1 MSQQP
6 FGDTQPLGS
15 GSGHDGGDYLEIG
28 GPPRRPGW
36 PGRPGASRY
45 LMSIAA
51 VGLVA
56 LLGGAGVAYAV
67 SGGGSSPSTTAAHP
81 AASPSANPV
90 NPAHPVHPKCANTRG
105 PCRAFR
111 FRPFGLGRIPFGFG
125 FGIGVGAGLG
135 LPGGLVHG
143 QVVVSKP
150 GGGYQTVD
158 IQSGKVTAV
167 SSTSI
172 TLKSADGY
180 TASYSVAS
188 STIVDAQ
195 RDYAA
200 LDPMKVGAPVY
211 ARRLLSSPGHKD
223 GLYWDSEP
231 GEPNSPLGPLLAK
244 AQPGEI
250 QEYGYY
256 GYRFRLLYSQGPDA
270 PGGAYNYLVK
280 DRMVGGFAVI
290 AWPVRWGE
298 TGVMTFMVSHDSDVY
313 EKDLGPDTAQAAAA
327 INVFN
332 PDKSWDK
339 ADMTP

>member
-1 MSQQP
+1 MSNLIRGVFLALVLCVGMSAAATAQAPAPPQLRGFP
-6 FGDTQPLGS
+6 TPEAAADALTEAIRTNDDKALTAMLGS
-15 GSGHDGGDYLEIG
+15 SWHEFAPGSDRDDDEIRTQFLKAWDEGHKIIPDGPDK
-28 GPPRRPGW
+28 
-36 PGRPGASRY
+36 
-45 LMSIAA
+45 
-51 VGLVA
+51 A
-56 LLGGAGVAYAV
+56 LFGAGTTGWVAPMPIVKQGNEWRFDVEAGRKEMQARLIGRNELAV
-67 SGGGSSPSTTAAHP
+67 
-81 AASPSANPV
+81 
-90 NPAHPVHPKCANTRG
+90 
-105 PCRAFR
+105 
-111 FRPFGLGRIPFGFG
+111 I
-125 FGIGVGAGLG
+125 
-135 LPGGLVHG
+135 
-143 QVVVSKP
+143 
-150 GGGYQTVD
+150 QTML
-158 IQSGKVTAV
+158 A
-167 SSTSI
+167 
-172 TLKSADGY
+172 
-180 TASYSVAS
+180 
-188 STIVDAQ
+188 IVDAQ

-223 GLYWDSEP
+223 GLYWDSNP

-270 PGGAYNYLVK
+270 PGGAYDYLVK
-280 DRMVGGFAVI
+280 DRMLGGFAVI

-298 TGVMTFMVSHDSDVY
+298 TGVMTFMVSHNSDVY